1 MLIKAHQ
8 PCDRCNSSDALAI
21 YDDCTKCF
29 SCGWRTKIS
38 SHSIFSNDKQSAMCT
53 QISDNFPKEALSYLL
68 KYRIF
73 QSDII
78 SSGIKY
84 DNKSSRILFPMAAD
98 GSYQG
103 RSLDKNQIK
112 YITYGDKGYKL
123 FGGSSVVV
131 LCEDWL
137 SSYRVS
143 QQPGISAVC
152 IFGTSCSIGALLKLV
167 SHKCKLVLWLD
178 GDKPGQDAAKKIT
191 KSLALYYPSI
201 YNVNTSQDPKTYS
214 DNEIKEAIYE
224 RIGYYEGSTQ
234 ER

>member
-1 MLIKAHQ
+1 MLIQGHQ
-8 PCDRCNSSDALAI
+8 PCDRCGSSDALAI
-21 YDDCTKCF
+21 YSDNTKCF
-29 SCGWRTKIS
+29 SCGWLTRIT
-38 SHSIFSNDKQSAMCT
+38 SHSIFPNQNKSKLCT

-84 DNKSSRILFPMAAD
+84 DNKASRILFPMAAN

-112 YITYGDKGYKL
+112 YMTYGDKNYKL
-123 FGGSSVVV
+123 FGDDNVVV

-152 IFGTSCSIGALLKLV
+152 IFGTSCSNGSLLKLV
-167 SHKCKLVLWLD
+167 SHKCKLILWLD

-201 YNVNTSQDPKTYS
+201 YNVTTPQDPKTYS
-214 DNEIKEAIYE
+214 DNEIREAIYE
-224 RIGYYEGSTQ
+224 RIGYYEGSTE